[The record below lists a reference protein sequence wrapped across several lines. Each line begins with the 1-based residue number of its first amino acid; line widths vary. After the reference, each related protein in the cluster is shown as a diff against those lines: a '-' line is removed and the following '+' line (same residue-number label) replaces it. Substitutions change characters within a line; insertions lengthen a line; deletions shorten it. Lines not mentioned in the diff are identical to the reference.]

1 VFRILAEGADIDFR
15 DAARLRTPLMWA
27 AARGR
32 TLLCRRLLH
41 AGCTAAQLAESN
53 HHLRLAQLLQAADAE
68 RLRDRSFS
76 AHLRRSWQRVVQHK
90 KQVLLLLRHVVL
102 VLAVATLALFS
113 QSLWLAPLSAT
124 LTHVLPA
131 LQEPS
136 SKLWMR
142 LQRRSKS
149 AIAPMPDEG

>member
-41 AGCTAAQLAESN
+41 AGADPSLRASGCTAAQLAESN

-131 LQEPS
+131 LQAAAE
-136 SKLWMR
+136 
-142 LQRRSKS
+142 
-149 AIAPMPDEG
+149 E